1 MAAKSEVDTCTPAEE
16 AAPFYSPSMHDEC
29 MEIANSTDAPLVEPS
44 IVVQNALKGKR
55 FCFTGLF
62 AGEATGLPRGKKEM
76 KELTE
81 RGGGVYQERVTT
93 TTDYLVAG
101 ARPGYN
107 KVEQANDKK
116 RRALVINA
124 YEFEKMLEDP
134 FYSPM
139 PAVFDAS
146 TQWSAGYNG
155 NGRGYNPTSPSYSPT
170 CPPGMALADYTP
182 TPPEVIERMGGG
194 KRKVPEPE
202 AAAAEGEGVCA

>member
-1 MAAKSEVDTCTPAEE
+1 M
-16 AAPFYSPSMHDEC
+16 SMHDEC
-29 MEIANSTDAPLVEPS
+29 MEIANSTDAPLVEPK
-44 IVVQNALKGKR
+44 IVVENALKGKR

-107 KVEQANDKK
+107 KVTQANDAK
-116 RRALVINA
+116 RRAIVINA

-134 FYSPM
+134 SHSPM

-155 NGRGYNPTSPSYSPT
+155 NGRGYNPTSPSYSPA

-182 TPPEVIERMGGG
+182 TPPEVIERMSGT
-194 KRKVPEPE
+194 KRKDS
-202 AAAAEGEGVCA
+202 EGEVEVREGACA